1 MEESQNTGTVTKDD
15 SFQIL
20 QKVEDMIDYAYPL
33 IKRWSVADK
42 YAIGRSDGLHEEIT
56 SIISRY
62 QGEIL
67 QENYSW
73 RF

>member
-1 MEESQNTGTVTKDD
+1 MEAAKVWRKARTPELITKDD

-42 YAIGRSDGLHEEIT
+42 YA
-56 SIISRY
+56 
-62 QGEIL
+62 
-67 QENYSW
+67 
-73 RF
+73 